1 MVWDGVSFIIDSSI
15 CNVFKNVD
23 VARIDDVDDGDVQLS
38 SPSPSITSHL
48 QSSSN
53 SPHFAHLRN
62 TAVCRQENSHT
73 LPTSH
78 TLSLAI
84 QNKSRSSASRQW
96 STQWWIGPGVCDA
109 WRKNWNLWLAGSSR
123 CFRDNCCVC
132 QGNGKKHQEK
142 VLRAEERELWIV
154 SGMF

>member
-1 MVWDGVSFIIDSSI
+1 MIPQSATYNG
-15 CNVFKNVD
+15 VD

-62 TAVCRQENSHT
+62 TALRTGRKIRT
-73 LPTSH
+73 LCPRR
-78 TLSLAI
+78 TLCHSQSKTKADHPRLASDRH
-84 QNKSRSSASRQW
+84 NDELVPESAMLEEKTEIFGWRDLQ
-96 STQWWIGPGVCDA
+96 DA
-109 WRKNWNLWLAGSSR
+109 SETIAAFVRGME
-123 CFRDNCCVC
+123 
-132 QGNGKKHQEK
+132 KKHQEK
-142 VLRAEERELWIV
+142 VLRAEEGELWIV